1 MKIEQIIKLWNKSKY
16 DYLILKTLPCIN
28 HLGELTYG
36 TAIHKKGSTILYGSE
51 LKIEDYL
58 IKAYKDSIFIIEDL
72 GENEDSIK
80 FKMII
85 KGDSSEKEN

>member
-1 MKIEQIIKLWNKSKY
+1 MKIEEIIKLWKKSKY

-28 HLGELTYG
+28 HLGELIYG
-36 TAIHKKGSTILYGSE
+36 TGIYKKGSTILQGIE

-58 IKAYKDSIFIIEDL
+58 IEAYKDSFFIIEDS
-72 GENEDSIK
+72 GVIEDSIK

-85 KGDSSEKEN
+85 KGGVL